1 MKFAVL
7 SFVALGVT
15 TAYGQRNMSLWSNCS
30 SFKEVVDTCL
40 GCPEK
45 ASNGNG
51 GVCASHT
58 YCKGARSTKTFA
70 TQCHV
75 ECESE
80 WTMQDPDSPCAVSEP
95 ANVKTENTTLSKAD
109 QKELDVQN
117 QLARFRHILELC
129 EDGECIDG
137 CNKRHCNCSA
147 YVPTVPSTT
156 AAPAGTGTGAG
167 GGCEGVT
174 DPSDCDG
181 LLPSACGAVKFGANV
196 TEVCPNLCNV
206 NCNAAAIC
214 CSRAGVPDCASESGN
229 CPATWTNSSN
239 VIAVCAANPCN
250 PNPTPNPCD
259 ATNFFC
265 NTTSWTNSSGD
276 RARRQPGER
285 WRRRS
290 GERWWWTE
298 SDCDDAK
305 IALDQIKV
313 ECNKSA
319 VASCTQYTSASE
331 DYGRVIA
338 ALNDNN
344 IDASSAAKA
353 AVGCAMLAAAGVTLL
368 AVAV

>member
-95 ANVKTENTTLSKAD
+95 ANVKTETWSENATLSRAD

-129 EDGECIDG
+129 EDGECVDG
-137 CNKRHCNCSA
+137 CNERHCNCSA
-147 YVPTVPSTT
+147 YVPTVP
-156 AAPAGTGTGAG
+156 PAGT
-167 GGCEGVT
+167 
-174 DPSDCDG
+174 
-181 LLPSACGAVKFGANV
+181 
-196 TEVCPNLCNV
+196 
-206 NCNAAAIC
+206 AIC